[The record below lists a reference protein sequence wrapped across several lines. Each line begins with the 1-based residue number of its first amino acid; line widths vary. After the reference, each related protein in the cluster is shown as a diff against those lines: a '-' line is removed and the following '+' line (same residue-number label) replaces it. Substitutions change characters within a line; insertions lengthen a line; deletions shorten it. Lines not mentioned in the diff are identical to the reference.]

1 MNSNSNIVIIGAGL
15 FGLTTAKQLVL
26 EGHKNITVID
36 RHMPPVNISRFIGHW
51 CQVLT
56 NVTGS

>member
-1 MNSNSNIVIIGAGL
+1 MDSNSNIVVIGAGL

-36 RHMPPVNISRFIGHW
+36 RHMPPVSTPSFIGHW
-51 CQVLT
+51 SKMLIDL
-56 NVTGS
+56 TGS

>member
-1 MNSNSNIVIIGAGL
+1 MMDPNSKVLIIGAGL

-36 RHMPPVNISRFIGHW
+36 RHMPPVSTSPFIGH
-51 CQVLT
+51 
-56 NVTGS
+56 